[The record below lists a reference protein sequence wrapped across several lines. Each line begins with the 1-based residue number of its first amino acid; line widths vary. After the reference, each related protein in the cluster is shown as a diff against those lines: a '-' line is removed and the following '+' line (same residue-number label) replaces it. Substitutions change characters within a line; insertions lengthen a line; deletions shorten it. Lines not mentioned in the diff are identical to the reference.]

1 MKPVKLDHHNFTYA
15 GPTDG
20 IGDLSCFRNEEDGGV
35 YSHWRLSSEEVQSIV
50 DGALIELGVFV
61 EPIPPVSL
69 NIFDK
74 DHPEIETETAFETI
88 KIEGEVFKVPQAVV
102 REVEALREKAAG
114 SVRGFE
120 PKPGE
125 AVVITVPDDLSG
137 EACQGIGAAAKA
149 QYPDNE
155 IAIMPESL
163 GLHTLEGF
171 TLLMKVGTEMSS
183 AIHVGDS
190 AGDIAGWD
198 AADRWDKLISGEK
211 E

>member
-15 GPTDG
+15 GPTDE

-35 YSHWRLSSEEVQSIV
+35 YSHWRLSPEEVQAIF
-50 DGALIELGVFV
+50 DGGLIELGVYV

-69 NIFDK
+69 NVFDK
-74 DHPEIETETAFETI
+74 DHPETETETAFETI

-102 REVEALREKAAG
+102 HEVEALRDKAAG
-114 SVRGFE
+114 GVRGFE

-125 AVVITVPDDLSG
+125 AVIITVPDDLSR
-137 EACQGIGAAAKA
+137 EACQGIGATAKA

-155 IAIMPESL
+155 IAVMPESL
-163 GLHTLEGF
+163 GLHASEGL
-171 TLLMKVGTEMSS
+171 TDLIKVGTEMSS
-183 AIHVGDS
+183 AIHIGDS
-190 AGDIAGWD
+190 AGDIAAWD
-198 AADRWDKLISGEK
+198 AAGRWDRLISGEQ